1 MVPLARGKG
10 AAEEAA
16 AEEAEED
23 AMPERKRLRRLTV
36 IVIVMGIDRMT
47 VIVMVIDRMTLIDRM
62 MVNDWMMVIMI
73 VIMMA
78 IHCDCD
84 KIL

>member
-23 AMPERKRLRRLTV
+23 AMPERKRLRRLTL
-36 IVIVMGIDRMT
+36 IVMVIDRVM
-47 VIVMVIDRMTLIDRM
+47 VIVMVIDRMTVIDRM
-62 MVNDWMMVIMI
+62 MVNDWTMVIMI

-78 IHCDCD
+78 IECDCD